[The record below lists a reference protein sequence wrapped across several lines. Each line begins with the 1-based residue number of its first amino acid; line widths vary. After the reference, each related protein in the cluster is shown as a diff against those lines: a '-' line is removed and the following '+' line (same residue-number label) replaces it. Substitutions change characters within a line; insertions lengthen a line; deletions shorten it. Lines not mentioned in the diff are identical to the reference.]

1 MTASWRAAQGR
12 SIKHLYETAA
22 EKVMHTY
29 GQAGNY
35 MENKKDH
42 KRTNSVVSAYGR
54 LPDRK
59 SAIGFEGA
67 VTPDWHEKKKVLIT
81 GAGSYIG
88 ETFRSYAKDHYAD
101 NFEFDTLD
109 MKGAGWRDVD
119 FGPYDVVFHVA
130 GIAHADVGH
139 ADEKVKKNYYAV
151 NTGLAIEAAEKAKA
165 DGAGLFVFMSSMII
179 YGDSAPYGKKRVI
192 DAGTKPAPSN
202 FYGDSKWQADKGI
215 RSLAD
220 GDFKVC
226 VLRPPM
232 IYGRG
237 SKGNY
242 PMLSNLAQ
250 KLPAFPDINNQR
262 SMLYIENLC
271 EFLCQCMLVPR
282 TVFSASGNI
291 FFPQNAEY
299 VKTSD
304 MVKKIS
310 RAHGKK
316 MVLTKLLNPAVFC
329 ASKLPG
335 KCGELANK
343 AFGNNCYEKRMSQY
357 EGIHYQ
363 QIALEKSIKRTSFG
377 REGNVKKKV
386 LFLVNHDIV
395 IYNFRL
401 ELVERLLRDG
411 YEVHISSPYGER
423 IEKLKALGCFYHET
437 CMERHGMDPI
447 KELKLI
453 RTYKVL
459 CKTIKPEVVLTYT
472 IKPNIYGGMVC
483 SRLGIPYIA
492 NITGLGTAIENAGII
507 KKITLSLYKKG
518 LIKAQK
524 VFFQNEENMKFMIKQ
539 GIVTCPYALLPGSGV
554 NLKEYVYMEYPE
566 TSDPVIFVTIGR
578 LMKDKGTDEI
588 LEAASII
595 KKRHAHVIFWLVG
608 DYDEEAYKDKVG
620 CAVKAGIVEY
630 FGNQSDV
637 RIFIKESHA
646 IIHASYH
653 EGMSNVLLESAACGR
668 PILATDVPGCIETFI
683 PGVSG
688 IAFKAGNVKS
698 LVNAIERFLEIPFG
712 ERRKM
717 GQMGRKKMEAEFD
730 REIIVEAYMDE
741 LQKAAGIEINKRRQ
755 EKESHA

>member
-1 MTASWRAAQGR
+1 
-12 SIKHLYETAA
+12 
-22 EKVMHTY
+22 
-29 GQAGNY
+29 
-35 MENKKDH
+35 MENKKNH
-42 KRTNSVVSAYGR
+42 KRTDSAVSAYKS

-59 SAIGFEGA
+59 SVIGFGGA
-67 VTPDWHEKKKVLIT
+67 VTPDRHAKKSVLIT

-192 DAGTKPAPSN
+192 DAGTKPNPSN

-232 IYGRG
+232 IYGKG

-242 PMLSNLAQ
+242 LTLSKLAQ
-250 KLPAFPDINNQR
+250 RLPAFPDANNQR

-299 VKTSD
+299 VKTSN

-343 AFGNNCYEKRMSQY
+343 AFGNNCYGKRMSQY
-357 EGIHYQ
+357 DGINYQ
-363 QIALEKSIKRTSFG
+363 NIDLERSIRNRA
-377 REGNVKKKV
+377 REK
-386 LFLVNHDIV
+386 
-395 IYNFRL
+395 
-401 ELVERLLRDG
+401 
-411 YEVHISSPYGER
+411 
-423 IEKLKALGCFYHET
+423 
-437 CMERHGMDPI
+437 
-447 KELKLI
+447 
-453 RTYKVL
+453 
-459 CKTIKPEVVLTYT
+459 
-472 IKPNIYGGMVC
+472 
-483 SRLGIPYIA
+483 
-492 NITGLGTAIENAGII
+492 
-507 KKITLSLYKKG
+507 
-518 LIKAQK
+518 
-524 VFFQNEENMKFMIKQ
+524 
-539 GIVTCPYALLPGSGV
+539 
-554 NLKEYVYMEYPE
+554 
-566 TSDPVIFVTIGR
+566 
-578 LMKDKGTDEI
+578 
-588 LEAASII
+588 
-595 KKRHAHVIFWLVG
+595 
-608 DYDEEAYKDKVG
+608 
-620 CAVKAGIVEY
+620 
-630 FGNQSDV
+630 
-637 RIFIKESHA
+637 
-646 IIHASYH
+646 
-653 EGMSNVLLESAACGR
+653 
-668 PILATDVPGCIETFI
+668 
-683 PGVSG
+683 
-688 IAFKAGNVKS
+688 
-698 LVNAIERFLEIPFG
+698 
-712 ERRKM
+712 
-717 GQMGRKKMEAEFD
+717 
-730 REIIVEAYMDE
+730 
-741 LQKAAGIEINKRRQ
+741 
-755 EKESHA
+755 